1 MTSSI
6 LTRQLRS
13 GEGTM
18 SSRVLVLDDS
28 PVLLELT
35 TKALLSVGIEAV
47 GALDLAELDRRLS
60 ATSFD
65 LILVDVKMPEVFGDD
80 VLDFLR
86 SQRRVQSR
94 LVLYSDLPEPELAEK
109 ARSCAADGY
118 ICKANGLE
126 RAVADVLRALEGG
139 EDGDLTSSSQG
150 RANRAPEVAAK
161 KRRVLVVDDSE
172 LTAQW
177 LERELCSKGFEVS
190 TADSADEATKII
202 LRKQTRPD
210 LVLLDVKMPNVNGEQ
225 LCRFIKTNSLFAGI
239 KVLLC
244 SGEGIEELKRI
255 CREAGADG
263 YVAKDAVLG
272 QILARELG

>member
-1 MTSSI
+1 M
-6 LTRQLRS
+6 
-13 GEGTM
+13 
-18 SSRVLVLDDS
+18 DDS

-35 TKALLSVGIEAV
+35 TKSLLSVGVEAR
-47 GALDLAELDRRLS
+47 GALDLAELDRQLGS
-60 ATSFD
+60 NNFD

-86 SQRRVQSR
+86 SQRRVQSK

-109 ARSCAADGY
+109 ARNCAADGY

-126 RAVADVLRALEGG
+126 NAVADVLRMLEMSS
-139 EDGDLTSSSQG
+139 LAASSQKT
-150 RANRAPEVAAK
+150 ANRAPDAATK

-172 LTAQW
+172 LTARW
-177 LERELCSKGFEVS
+177 LERELSSKGFEVT
-190 TADSADEATKII
+190 TADSADKATKII

-225 LCRFIKTNSLFAGI
+225 LCRFIKGNSLFAGI

-244 SGEGIEELKRI
+244 SGEGVDELKRI
-255 CREAGADG
+255 CRDSGADG
-263 YVAKDAVLG
+263 YVSKDAVLG
-272 QILARELG
+272 QLLAQELG

>member
-1 MTSSI
+1 M
-6 LTRQLRS
+6 
-13 GEGTM
+13 
-18 SSRVLVLDDS
+18 DDS
-28 PVLLELT
+28 PVLVELT
-35 TKALLSVGIEAV
+35 TRSLAAAGVEAV
-47 GALDLAELDRRLS
+47 GALDLRELDRQLAAS
-60 ATSFD
+60 DFN

-86 SQRRVQSR
+86 TQRKVQSK
-94 LVLYSDLPEPELAEK
+94 LVLFSDLPERELAEK
-109 ARSCAADGY
+109 ARACAADGY

-126 RAVADVLRALEGG
+126 SAVADVLRILESAKSPLASARPA
-139 EDGDLTSSSQG
+139 EI
-150 RANRAPEVAAK
+150 APPASPR

-177 LERELCSKGFEVS
+177 LERELSGKGFEVT
-190 TADSADEATKII
+190 TADSADKATRII
-202 LRKQTRPD
+202 LKKQTRPD

-225 LCRFIKTNSLFAGI
+225 LCRFIKSNSLLSGI

-244 SGEGIEELKRI
+244 SGEDADELKRI

-272 QILARELG
+272 QLLARELG

>member
-35 TKALLSVGIEAV
+35 TKSLLSVGVDAT
-47 GALDLAELDRRLS
+47 GALDLAELDRKLS
-60 ATSFD
+60 STNFD

-86 SQRRVQSR
+86 SQRRIQSK

-109 ARSCAADGY
+109 ARNCAADGY

-126 RAVADVLRALEGG
+126 HAVADVLRMLEGSLVG
-139 EDGDLTSSSQG
+139 SSSHG
-150 RANRAPEVAAK
+150 DANRIPEVAAK

-177 LERELCSKGFEVS
+177 LERELSSKGFEVC
-190 TADSADEATKII
+190 TADSADKATKII

-225 LCRFIKTNSLFAGI
+225 LCRFIKGNSLFAGI

-244 SGEGIEELKRI
+244 SGESVEELRRI
-255 CREAGADG
+255 CRESGADG

-272 QILARELG
+272 HLLARELR

>member
-1 MTSSI
+1 MISSI

-126 RAVADVLRALEGG
+126 RAVADVLRMLEGG
-139 EDGDLTSSSQG
+139 EDGDLISSSQG
-150 RANRAPEVAAK
+150 RADRAPEVAAK

-190 TADSADEATKII
+190 IADSADEATKII

-225 LCRFIKTNSLFAGI
+225 LCRFIKSNSLFAGI

-244 SGEGIEELKRI
+244 SGERIEELERI

-272 QILARELG
+272 QLLARELG

>member
-1 MTSSI
+1 
-6 LTRQLRS
+6 
-13 GEGTM
+13 M

-35 TKALLSVGIEAV
+35 TKALVLVGVEAV
-47 GALDLAELDRRLS
+47 GALDLAELDRKLS
-60 ATSFD
+60 STNFD

-86 SQRRVQSR
+86 SQRRIRSK

-126 RAVADVLRALEGG
+126 RAVADVLRMLEGNA
-139 EDGDLTSSSQG
+139 TFSSQEG
-150 RANRAPEVAAK
+150 ANRASESAAK

-172 LTAQW
+172 LTAEW
-177 LERELCSKGFEVS
+177 LERELSSKGFEVS
-190 TADSADEATKII
+190 TADSADKATKII

-225 LCRFIKTNSLFAGI
+225 LCRFIKSNSLFAGI

-244 SGEGIEELKRI
+244 SGEGVEELKRI
-255 CREAGADG
+255 CRESGADG

-272 QILARELG
+272 QLLARELG

>member
-1 MTSSI
+1 
-6 LTRQLRS
+6 
-13 GEGTM
+13 M

-35 TKALLSVGIEAV
+35 TEALRSVGIEAV

-60 ATSFD
+60 ASSFD

-86 SQRRVQSR
+86 SQRRVQSK

-126 RAVADVLRALEGG
+126 RAVADVQRMLEGG
-139 EDGDLTSSSQG
+139 EDGDATSSSQG

-225 LCRFIKTNSLFAGI
+225 LCRFIKSNSLFAGI

-244 SGEGIEELKRI
+244 SGEGTEELKRI

-272 QILARELG
+272 QLLARELG

>member
-1 MTSSI
+1 
-6 LTRQLRS
+6 
-13 GEGTM
+13 M

-35 TKALLSVGIEAV
+35 TKALLSLGIEAV

-65 LILVDVKMPEVFGDD
+65 VILVDVKMPEVFGDD

-86 SQRRVQSR
+86 SQRRVQSK

-126 RAVADVLRALEGG
+126 HAVADVLRLLEGG
-139 EDGDLTSSSQG
+139 DATSSSQG
-150 RANRAPEVAAK
+150 RANRAPDVAAK

-225 LCRFIKTNSLFAGI
+225 LCRFIKSNSLFAGI

-244 SGEGIEELKRI
+244 SGEGTEELKRI

-272 QILARELG
+272 QLLARELG